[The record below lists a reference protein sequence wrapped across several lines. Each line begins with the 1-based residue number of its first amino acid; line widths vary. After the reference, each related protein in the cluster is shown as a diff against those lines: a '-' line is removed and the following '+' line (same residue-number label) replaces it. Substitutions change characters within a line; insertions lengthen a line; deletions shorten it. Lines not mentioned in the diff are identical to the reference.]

1 MDNSLF
7 IDDFPINISIL
18 GDWFPSSITERYH
31 RRTVWDTVKSI
42 EVYAPVISRS
52 LHSQVTSPTDP
63 GSKHNFF
70 FDPVAETCHILSPG
84 LGQDWTKNWERLVSS
99 KILTE
104 FCVNLIGF
112 LWPNPSPSSHRKPG
126 YVKRKSRVLL
136 QIGHDLSFT
145 EIQKQSGLK
154 PLLLVGC
161 WWVQAT
167 KVPGWGPIIVMPWIE
182 MEHDGTQTGYPIS
195 KPW

>member
-31 RRTVWDTVKSI
+31 RRTEWDRVKSI
-42 EVYAPVISRS
+42 EVYAPAISRS

-63 GSKHNFF
+63 GSKHIFF
-70 FDPVAETCHILSPG
+70 WPCGWNLSHLVTRVGPR
-84 LGQDWTKNWERLVSS
+84 LNKKWERLVSS

-167 KVPGWGPIIVMPWIE
+167 KVPGWGPIIVIPWIE

>member
-1 MDNSLF
+1 MHL
-7 IDDFPINISIL
+7 
-18 GDWFPSSITERYH
+18 
-31 RRTVWDTVKSI
+31 
-42 EVYAPVISRS
+42 
-52 LHSQVTSPTDP
+52 
-63 GSKHNFF
+63 
-70 FDPVAETCHILSPG
+70 LSPG
-84 LGQDWTKNWERLVSS
+84 VSIPKSQAQRILAANMKVFWPCGWNLSHLVTRVGPRLNKKWERLVSS

>member
-1 MDNSLF
+1 MRHGEVYWSLCTCYLQES
-7 IDDFPINISIL
+7 P
-18 GDWFPSSITERYH
+18 FPSH
-31 RRTVWDTVKSI
+31 K
-42 EVYAPVISRS
+42 PN
-52 LHSQVTSPTDP
+52 
-63 GSKHNFF
+63 GSWQQTWKC

-145 EIQKQSGLK
+145 EIQKQSGLN

-167 KVPGWGPIIVMPWIE
+167 KVPGWGPIIVIPWIE